1 MSNDTDVA
9 IQLFIQ
15 ATIMMMQAYQF
26 ETISYDEIRTRSDQA
41 GFRSLPFM
49 PPEPISAMPRLAG
62 KLRNTSEMTP
72 AQYVTIVRGLVD
84 ARPFVKYYIRT
95 GLRAAQLICRNHL
108 TRLDEGNQYLQFL
121 KREFE
126 VGSTFASG
134 ILALVNANATL
145 SKSIFVAVTGVN
157 DGIEAF
163 QEYRFLTI
171 ERDTARILV
180 ETAQNKL
187 AEFYLKQVDY
197 TDDTVAIEKNLVTKF
212 NTAGG
217 YSFSDALNAVS
228 VIEYQCTREGIR
240 YLLNRSVNNSP
251 SNLEIDAATGT
262 VMFKTATEQQ
272 QGTGKPIGTDADSGG
287 APSQFTGPEPD
298 AYEKGIH
305 PNTVREWALKCKLSA
320 ETKLTGKDSLL
331 RAAIF
336 DALGVARKPFLT
348 QTYGNEF
355 KRRIADGSV
364 TCN

>member
-1 MSNDTDVA
+1 
-9 IQLFIQ
+9 
-15 ATIMMMQAYQF
+15 
-26 ETISYDEIRTRSDQA
+26 
-41 GFRSLPFM
+41 
-49 PPEPISAMPRLAG
+49 
-62 KLRNTSEMTP
+62 
-72 AQYVTIVRGLVD
+72 
-84 ARPFVKYYIRT
+84 
-95 GLRAAQLICRNHL
+95 
-108 TRLDEGNQYLQFL
+108 
-121 KREFE
+121 
-126 VGSTFASG
+126 
-134 ILALVNANATL
+134 
-145 SKSIFVAVTGVN
+145 
-157 DGIEAF
+157 
-163 QEYRFLTI
+163 LTI

-272 QGTGKPIGTDADSGG
+272 QGTGKPMDTDSSG
-287 APSQFTGPEPD
+287 APPQFTGPEPD

-305 PNTVREWALKCKLSA
+305 PNTVRDWALKCKLPA
-320 ETKLTGKDSLL
+320 DTKLTGKDSLL

-336 DALGVARKPFLT
+336 DALGVARKPLLT